1 MKIKMLRSSVC
12 DRKDV
17 YKDQIVDASEKDAKF
32 LISIGKAEV
41 AEDEKPNKTK
51 KTKETKESK

>member
-12 DRKDV
+12 DRKYV

-51 KTKETKESK
+51 KTKESK

>member
-32 LISIGKAEV
+32 LISIGKAEAV
-41 AEDEKPNKTK
+41 EAEKPNKTK
-51 KTKETKESK
+51 KTKESK